1 MWWRVMFCLSNL
13 WWFSFDFGQLD
24 NLVVLKYVVES
35 DVLFVKFV
43 VVF

>member
-1 MWWRVMFCLSNL
+1 M
-13 WWFSFDFGQLD
+13 FSFDFGQLD

-43 VVF
+43 MSMLEW